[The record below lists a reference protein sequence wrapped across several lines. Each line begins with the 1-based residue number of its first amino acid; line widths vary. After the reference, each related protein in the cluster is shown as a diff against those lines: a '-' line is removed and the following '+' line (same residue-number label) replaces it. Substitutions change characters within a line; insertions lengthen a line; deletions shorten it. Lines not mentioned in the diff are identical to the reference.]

1 MDAAISS
8 PWRTR
13 MDRIDAALGRI
24 PSTLVL
30 KNARIVNVFTRE
42 VLAGSV
48 AVWRDRIV
56 NVGALAEGTIGAE
69 TLVRDLDGALLL
81 PGFIDPHFHGGD
93 SSLPMAALAAALL
106 ERGTTTLATDMCELY
121 SIGGVPAVRWA
132 IDIAQQAG
140 LNILFLLPLHSLG
153 TETLGT
159 FAHPPAV
166 EEYLEMAAWP
176 ETIAVNEPPPNVV
189 LRRHEGVLRVIDEVM
204 RQRKRFEGHA
214 PGLRGIELQ
223 AYVAAGSS
231 SDHECVGADEA
242 LEKLRLGYRIL
253 MRECSASRDLR
264 KLVRVAVERPETAR
278 FFMVCSDD
286 MQAKEFVEDGHVD
299 YKLRQVMAA
308 GIDPVT
314 AIQMATIN
322 VAEYFGLADDHG
334 SISPGKIANLI
345 AVDSL
350 TELRNPT
357 VFSCGRAVVE
367 QGRLIGGGVR
377 TTEVP
382 EYLQSVVNLGR
393 EVRSEDFRFA
403 APIRNGS
410 ARVRVMGIADG
421 TLISDALV
429 ETLEVSNGEILADPS
444 RDILK
449 IAVLDR
455 HKGTGS
461 MGLGF
466 VKGFGLQAGALAT
479 TFFWQHFSLLVV
491 GTADA
496 EMAAAVAAMVEL
508 GGGVLAVRDCKL
520 LHAVAFPVGGI
531 LGSQSLED
539 MHRDLAGFEAAV
551 RELGSGLQNPF
562 TSLAFASIPHI
573 PHYGITDK
581 GWYDTLAEAFV
592 DVILDTRDDSAAG
605 GSLQE
610 VSACGPFGTAVD

>member
-1 MDAAISS
+1 MDPAVSS
-8 PWRTR
+8 PPRLR
-13 MDRIDAALGRI
+13 MDRVDAALGKI

-30 KNARIVNVFTRE
+30 QNARLVNVFTKE
-42 VLAGSV
+42 ILSGSV

-56 NVGALAEGTIGAE
+56 NVGALADGAIGPD
-69 TLVRDLDGALLL
+69 TVVRDLNGAFLV

-93 SSLPMAALAAALL
+93 SSLPLQALAAALL
-106 ERGTTTLATDMCELY
+106 ERGSTTLATDMCELY
-121 SIGGVPAVRWA
+121 SMGGLPAVRWA
-132 IDIAQQAG
+132 IDVAQQAG
-140 LNILFLLPLHSLG
+140 LKILFLLPLHSLG

-159 FAHPPAV
+159 FAHPPSV

-189 LRRHEGVLRVIDEVM
+189 LRRHEGVLRVIDRVM
-204 RQRKRFEGHA
+204 QERMRFEGHA
-214 PGLRGIELQ
+214 PALRGIELQ

-231 SDHECVGADEA
+231 SDHECVSSDEA

-253 MRECSASRDLR
+253 MRECSASRDLG
-264 KLVRVAVERPETAR
+264 KLVRVVIERPETAR

-299 YKLRQVMAA
+299 HKLRQVMAA

-322 VAEYFGLADDHG
+322 VAEYFGLTDDLG
-334 SISPGKIANLI
+334 SIAPGKIANLV

-357 VFSCGRAVVE
+357 VFSAGRLVVE
-367 QGRLIGGGVR
+367 RGQFIGDRSR
-377 TTEVP
+377 TAEVP
-382 EYLQSVVNLGR
+382 VYLKSEINLGR
-393 EVRSEDFRFA
+393 KIGARDFRIA
-403 APIRNGS
+403 APIGNGS
-410 ARVRVMGIADG
+410 ARVRVMGIVDG
-421 TLISDALV
+421 TLISDALT
-429 ETLEVSNGEILADPS
+429 ETLEIRDGEILADTS

-455 HKGTGS
+455 HQGTGAI
-461 MGLGF
+461 GLGF

-491 GTADA
+491 GSSDA
-496 EMAAAVAAMVEL
+496 EMAAAVAAMVDL
-508 GGGVLAVRDCKL
+508 GGGVLAVRGGGL
-520 LHAVAFPVGGI
+520 LHATAFPVGGI
-531 LGSQSLED
+531 LGTQSLED
-539 MHRDLAGFEAAV
+539 MYRDLSGFEQAV
-551 RELGSGLQNPF
+551 RSLGSPLQNPF

-581 GWYDTLAEAFV
+581 GWYDTFAERFV
-592 DVILDTRDDSAAG
+592 DIILETEEGARAVDDSYAI
-605 GSLQE
+605 S
-610 VSACGPFGTAVD
+610 VD